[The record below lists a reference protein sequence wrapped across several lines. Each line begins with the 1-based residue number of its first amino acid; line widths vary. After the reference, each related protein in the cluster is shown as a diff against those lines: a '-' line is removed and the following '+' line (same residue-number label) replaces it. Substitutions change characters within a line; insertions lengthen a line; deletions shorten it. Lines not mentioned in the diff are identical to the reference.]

1 MGEGREGIEDMIHSL
16 HHMIGSPQ
24 CATAVRVSLGNG
36 IVREAW
42 VRSVPLPFF
51 GGLFDR
57 LRDAWA
63 VIRGDA
69 YAVRWPE
76 PGDLEVALKGGRTIT

>member
-1 MGEGREGIEDMIHSL
+1 MIH
-16 HHMIGSPQ
+16 H
-24 CATAVRVSLGNG
+24 LGDMVTG
-36 IVREAW
+36 PGAQTRLPDGRW
-42 VRSVPLPFF
+42 VRAVPLPFY

-57 LRDAWA
+57 CRDAWA

-76 PGDLEVALKGGRTIT
+76 AGELEDALGGDAHRSTR